1 VSTTRIHLMDSME
14 VKSPGHESGAV
25 SVESQASPETGKDNA
40 EYQLRVEN
48 IHLSFGGLKA
58 LNGVTTGVKKGEIF
72 SIIGPNGAGKTCL
85 LNCINRFYRPEGG
98 SVIFEGRD
106 ITLMKP
112 HKIAGLGIA
121 RTFQNVELF
130 SHMSVLD
137 NIKLGAHV
145 HLKSG
150 FLSGGIYYGK
160 TRSEEVALR
169 RHIEEKIIDLLEIEP
184 IRKSIVHTLPYGLQ
198 KRVELARALAMQ
210 PRVLLLDEPAT
221 GMNLEETEDIAR
233 FILDINEE
241 WGVTII
247 LIEHDMGVV
256 MDISDRICVLDF
268 GVKIAEG
275 KPEEIRHNPH
285 VIKAYLGEEDITY
298 SRLGA

>member
-1 VSTTRIHLMDSME
+1 MMSEE
-14 VKSPGHESGAV
+14 V
-25 SVESQASPETGKDNA
+25 
-40 EYQLRVEN
+40 QLQIED

-58 LNGVTTGVKKGEIF
+58 LAGVSTSIKKGEIF
-72 SIIGPNGAGKTCL
+72 AIIGPNGAGKTSL
-85 LNCINRFYRPEGG
+85 LNCINRFYNPEKGRI
-98 SVIFEGRD
+98 IFEGQN
-106 ITLMKP
+106 ILNMKP
-112 HKIAGLGIA
+112 HKVASLGIA

-130 SHMSVLD
+130 KHMTVID
-137 NIKLGAHV
+137 NIKLGRHV

-160 TRSEEVALR
+160 TRSEEIALR
-169 RHIEEKIIDLLEIEP
+169 KEIEEKIIDLLEIEQV
-184 IRKSIVHTLPYGLQ
+184 RKSIVHTLPFGLQ
-198 KRVELARALAMQ
+198 KRVELARALAMK
-210 PRVLLLDEPAT
+210 PKILLLDEPAT

-256 MDISDRICVLDF
+256 MDISDCVCVLDF
-268 GVKIAEG
+268 GEKIAEG
-275 KPEEIRHNPH
+275 RPMDVRQNEH
-285 VIKAYLGEEDITY
+285 VIKAYLGEVDLTY

>member
-1 VSTTRIHLMDSME
+1 MAD
-14 VKSPGHESGAV
+14 
-25 SVESQASPETGKDNA
+25 QNQ
-40 EYQLRVEN
+40 YQLWVEG

-58 LNGVTTGVKKGEIF
+58 LSGVSTGVKKGEIF

-85 LNCINRFYRPEGG
+85 LNCINRFYNPQMGKMYIEGK
-98 SVIFEGRD
+98 D
-106 ITLMKP
+106 ITNVKTSS
-112 HKIAGLGIA
+112 IARLGIA

-130 SHMSVLD
+130 AHMTVLD

-150 FLSGGIYYGK
+150 FLSGGVYYGK
-160 TRSEEVALR
+160 TRQEETVLR
-169 RHIEEKIIDLLEIEP
+169 KHIEEQIIDLLEIEQ
-184 IRKSIVHTLPYGLQ
+184 IRKKLVHALPYGLQ
-198 KRVELARALAMQ
+198 KRVEMARALAMN
-210 PRVLLLDEPAT
+210 PKVLLLDEPAT

-241 WGVTII
+241 WGVTIV

-256 MDISDRICVLDF
+256 MDISDRVCVLDF

-275 KPEEIRHNPH
+275 RPEEIRHNPK
-285 VIKAYLGEEDITY
+285 VIKAYLGEEDLAY

>member
-1 VSTTRIHLMDSME
+1 ME
-14 VKSPGHESGAV
+14 DTEK
-25 SVESQASPETGKDNA
+25 
-40 EYQLRVEN
+40 YQLRVED
-48 IHLSFGGLKA
+48 IYLRFGGLQA

-85 LNCINRFYRPEGG
+85 LNCINRFYHPERG
-98 SVIFEGRD
+98 SVILEGRD
-106 ITLMKP
+106 ISRMKP
-112 HKIAGLGIA
+112 HKIADLGIA

-130 SHMSVLD
+130 THMTVLD
-137 NIKLGAHV
+137 NIKLGGHI

-150 FLSGGIYYGK
+150 SLSGGIYYGK
-160 TRSEEVALR
+160 TRNEEMSFR
-169 RHIEEKIIDLLEIEP
+169 KHIEEDIIDLLEIEQ
-184 IRKSIVHTLPYGLQ
+184 IRKSVVHSLPYGLQ
-198 KRVELARALAMQ
+198 KRVELARALAMK
-210 PRVLLLDEPAT
+210 PKVLLLDEPAT

-256 MDISDRICVLDF
+256 MDISDRVCVLDF
-268 GVKIAEG
+268 GIKIAEG
-275 KPEEIRHNPH
+275 APEEIRHNEH
-285 VIKAYLGEEDITY
+285 VIKAYLGEEDLAY